1 MNSNKESELIHM
13 SSPGGRGLKRV
24 QSARLEAR
32 QVVAEEVAELKALD
46 AQQPD
51 KYHIP
56 DRDEVEQLEDDLV
69 DLILEI
75 DEYYGPGE
83 QLAA

>member
-1 MNSNKESELIHM
+1 M
-13 SSPGGRGLKRV
+13 SSPGGRSGLERV
-24 QSARLEAR
+24 QSARFEAR
-32 QVVAEEVAELKALD
+32 KVVAEEVAELKALD

-56 DRDEVEQLEDDLV
+56 DGDEVEQLEDDLV
-69 DLILEI
+69 DLILEL